1 MIRTEYGYLVTLQT
15 QGLIDGDW
23 GSDDC
28 NWDWKDDNH
37 HFLDRDEAE
46 KFFKKSKKVFKDG
59 SADRVA
65 MYHYEMD
72 FIGDTMI
79 GGGLGDPI
87 KEYVFDDN
95 GKVVVNEDL

>member
-1 MIRTEYGYLVTLQT
+1 
-15 QGLIDGDW
+15 
-23 GSDDC
+23 
-28 NWDWKDDNH
+28 
-37 HFLDRDEAE
+37 
-46 KFFKKSKKVFKDG
+46 
-59 SADRVA
+59 

-72 FIGDTMI
+72 FIGNTMI